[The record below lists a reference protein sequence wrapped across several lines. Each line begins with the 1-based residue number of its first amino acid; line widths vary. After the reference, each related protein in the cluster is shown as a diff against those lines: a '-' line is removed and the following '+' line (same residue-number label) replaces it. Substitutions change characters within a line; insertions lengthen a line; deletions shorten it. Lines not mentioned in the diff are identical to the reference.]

1 MFLLVETR
9 VSTQWL
15 RPSDVEGRHCW
26 WRGSKSCVVRRNGQ
40 KHGPTKLLS
49 TWSRWCIYVLV
60 ECSRSKKS
68 WRWKCWYTGRC
79 CCNCFLF
86 FLQFRRVLRS
96 IHVRTILWL
105 EMGHRNATLPLPS
118 WKHATQ
124 RIENRNLSC
133 WICAQILLKKQAED
147 PRAFDWREGWGVVPR
162 WRVQLVAPGL
172 QAVGIIPTKICQT
185 FPFHNCLLKM
195 HTQDEDFY
203 WYTKFDSL
211 GEWFVRWQKA
221 SGR

>member
-1 MFLLVETR
+1 MVYGTRRPSENVKLNPGSFLSILHQVVKSVTNWLSIVQIDIVHLLSTCRCSCYCSCSRSCYSSAYCHCYFIVLVFLLVFVLVFLGCCSFRFMFLLVETT

-49 TWSRWCIYVLV
+49 TWSRWCVYVLV

-86 FLQFRRVLRS
+86 FLKFRRVLRS

-105 EMGHRNATLPLPS
+105 EMGHRNALYHSLL
-118 WKHATQ
+118 
-124 RIENRNLSC
+124 ENMPRN
-133 WICAQILLKKQAED
+133 A
-147 PRAFDWREGWGVVPR
+147 
-162 WRVQLVAPGL
+162 
-172 QAVGIIPTKICQT
+172 
-185 FPFHNCLLKM
+185 
-195 HTQDEDFY
+195 
-203 WYTKFDSL
+203 
-211 GEWFVRWQKA
+211 
-221 SGR
+221 

>member
-1 MFLLVETR
+1 MFLLVETT

-49 TWSRWCIYVLV
+49 TWSRWCVYVLV

-79 CCNCFLF
+79 CCNRFLF
-86 FLQFRRVLRS
+86 FLKFRRVLRS

-105 EMGHRNATLPLPS
+105 EMGHRNALCASTTPFL
-118 WKHATQ
+118 KTCHATHRKSKPLMLDLCPNSPQ
-124 RIENRNLSC
+124 KTGGGSASVWL
-133 WICAQILLKKQAED
+133 A
-147 PRAFDWREGWGVVPR
+147 WRLGGCSEVTGATGCTR
-162 WRVQLVAPGL
+162 
-172 QAVGIIPTKICQT
+172 ICQT

-203 WYTKFDSL
+203 WYTKL
-211 GEWFVRWQKA
+211 W
-221 SGR
+221 